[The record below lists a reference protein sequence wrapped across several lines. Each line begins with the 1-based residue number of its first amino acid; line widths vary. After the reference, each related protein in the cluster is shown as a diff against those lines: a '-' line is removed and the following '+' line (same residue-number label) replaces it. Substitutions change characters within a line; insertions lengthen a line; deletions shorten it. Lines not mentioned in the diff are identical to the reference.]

1 MTTSTFGDPRRR
13 KAIDMSFW
21 VADSNA
27 RVSKVIATDIMC
39 VEKGIND
46 VMVAMACAVRLEF
59 KGNVDLQRRAVS
71 MSDLKQVAEE
81 VRADLKRRAQWLADL
96 PMTRSIAF
104 SFQWLANVVAFS
116 AGMMGMH
123 LATEA
128 ANLLTTAK
136 HVDGLCPRWGDFF
149 PERGP
154 LQEQLAK
161 LQLVD
166 NKAVTAELPK
176 AIRELDG
183 RVRSCRALAEVC
195 GQPPDAGPAKEAMHV
210 ARNALDWGKRTI
222 QVAAATKILFFSGG
236 AGCWACTDNR
246 PNSGFV
252 ACVLGEG
259 HRAEGAC
266 WHGRSF
272 NEGRVDPHEAWDGIV
287 EEGPQRAQCPLRG
300 RFVGRVRLLQ
310 EEEAGAQARH
320 LGCSSRLVVRH
331 YWAAEISSRG
341 C

>member
-222 QVAAATKILFFSGG
+222 QVAAATKILFFPAEQV
-236 AGCWACTDNR
+236 AGHAQTIAQIQGSL
-246 PNSGFV
+246 PASLV
-252 ACVLGEG
+252 
-259 HRAEGAC
+259 RAIEQK
-266 WHGRSF
+266 
-272 NEGRVDPHEAWDGIV
+272 GRVGT
-287 EEGPQRAQCPLRG
+287 
-300 RFVGRVRLLQ
+300 
-310 EEEAGAQARH
+310 AGASTKAESTPTKPGTGLLKRARSE
-320 LGCSSRLVVRH
+320 LNARSEAASSGASASCKKKRPALKRVT
-331 YWAAEISSRG
+331 
-341 C
+341 